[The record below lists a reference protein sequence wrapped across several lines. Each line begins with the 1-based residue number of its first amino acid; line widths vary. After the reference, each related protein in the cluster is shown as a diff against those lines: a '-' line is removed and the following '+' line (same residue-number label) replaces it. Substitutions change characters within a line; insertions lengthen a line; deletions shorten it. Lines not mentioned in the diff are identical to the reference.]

1 LRAEQFRGG
10 AHDSARIDLRGGAI
24 PGFIHHFSWLTACT
38 SSLSKEPVMWLVK
51 FLCSK
56 AVQALGAGL
65 GAWLI
70 IHGLALMTLGGLV
83 MMMAGIVLAVT
94 GLADMCFSEKSAN
107 GWKPGHTAAPSARG
121 GHA

>member
-1 LRAEQFRGG
+1 
-10 AHDSARIDLRGGAI
+10 
-24 PGFIHHFSWLTACT
+24 
-38 SSLSKEPVMWLVK
+38 MWLVM
-51 FLCSK
+51 FLRSK
-56 AVQALGAGL
+56 MVHVLGAGL

-70 IHGLALMTLGGLV
+70 VHGLALTTLDGLV

-107 GWKPGHTAAPSARG
+107 GSKPGHTAAPSARG